1 MGWLDAFLA
10 EGSGFGLLS
19 AVEIFLLAYLIY
31 QLLLGI
37 RGTRASPVAVGVAV
51 VGGIYLLA
59 GMLGFKTIHW
69 SLGSLTPYWPIV
81 LIVLFQN
88 ELRRALAGIPLQF
101 LPRTGKRKQH
111 GTIYEDVIYAVQQ
124 LSQDRVG
131 ALIVIERET
140 GLRTFVQ
147 SGVAM
152 DASLSADLLVSIF
165 QRSTPL
171 HDGAVILA
179 HGRVAAAACF
189 LPLTTNPGLVSTLGT
204 RHRAAIGITEDSDC
218 VAIVV
223 SEVNGKISVAGSGDI
238 ERGLSLDGLRLLLIE
253 RLGPVVNAPSG
264 ADVVLPATDAPASPS
279 GKASILT
286 APDVKA
292 S

>member
-1 MGWLDAFLA
+1 MGWLDSIMA

-19 AVEIFLLAYLIY
+19 VVEILLLAYLIY
-31 QLLLGI
+31 QLMLGI
-37 RGTRASPVAVGVAV
+37 RGTRAAPVAIGVAV

-101 LPRTGKRKQH
+101 LPRSGKHKQQ
-111 GTIYEDVIYAVQQ
+111 GAVYEDVIYAVQQ

-131 ALIVIERET
+131 ALIVVERET

-152 DASLSADLLVSIF
+152 DAALSADLLVSVF

-171 HDGAVILA
+171 HDGAVILSQ
-179 HGRVAAAACF
+179 GRIAAAACF

-218 VAIVV
+218 LAIVV
-223 SEVNGKISVAGSGDI
+223 SEVNGKISLASGGDI
-238 ERGLSLDGLRLLLIE
+238 ERGLTLDALRERILH
-253 RLGPVVNAPSG
+253 RLGPVINAPNPNEVLRPA
-264 ADVVLPATDAPASPS
+264 ADADAASPEQS
-279 GKASILT
+279 TVLTTSDAKAS
-286 APDVKA
+286 
-292 S
+292 